1 MGENV
6 VSAFFANRSN
16 AARVLEQLASF
27 GVDQEEVSILD
38 RDPPSVRELGV
49 RHPAEPLGVK
59 ATDAV
64 TGRLAR
70 SGTLVMADLGFAMAG
85 PLVEVLAEGR
95 VAPGAHPTQV
105 DRGIIVGALTHL
117 GLPEYEAMYL
127 DEAVR
132 RGGTVL
138 VMRTGSDPDSLRRFL
153 DECGGRKLH
162 EAHEQPPVLRA

>member
-6 VSAFFANRSN
+6 LSAFFSNRSN
-16 AARVLEQLASF
+16 AARALEQLSSF
-27 GVDQEEVSILD
+27 AVDLEEVSILH

-49 RHPAEPLGVK
+49 RHPAEPLGVT

-85 PLVEVLAEGR
+85 PLVEVLAEGC
-95 VAPGAHPTQV
+95 VEPGAHQTQV
-105 DRGIIVGALTHL
+105 ERGAIVGALTHL

-138 VMRTGSDPDSLRRFL
+138 VVRIQSDPESLRRFL
-153 DECGGRKLH
+153 EECGGRKLH